1 MRDMPRAMK
10 ALIETYELTHALE
23 HAQLPDNDDDFLTEV
38 PPRPPPVLALPAPD
52 GWEPPPSVVEPDDD
66 AIEEVAPR
74 QSQRRIA
81 PESAPE
87 RLPVTVVPV
96 IETFVPLDVQ
106 IDAFQ
111 LSRARIMLAP
121 DIDTLKEAVAELLRY
136 SRATKFEMRAFNIA
150 IGLATHYYVPLE
162 AGGRFP
168 QIPHCA
174 VPAPDR
180 DEEFAKFIVEADEIT
195 RAMIYRVAAECLVE
209 QLDPELAEFK
219 PKAIVAP
226 DKETFKRMYELLEE
240 VCQRYPDK
248 PAANLEGRTVALL
261 DGHQDVLHGA
271 AQNIGWRVELG
282 HLHEVDGTMQLFPC
296 TLADLFIDC

>member
-1 MRDMPRAMK
+1 
-10 ALIETYELTHALE
+10 
-23 HAQLPDNDDDFLTEV
+23 
-38 PPRPPPVLALPAPD
+38 
-52 GWEPPPSVVEPDDD
+52 
-66 AIEEVAPR
+66 
-74 QSQRRIA
+74 
-81 PESAPE
+81 
-87 RLPVTVVPV
+87 
-96 IETFVPLDVQ
+96 
-106 IDAFQ
+106 
-111 LSRARIMLAP
+111 
-121 DIDTLKEAVAELLRY
+121 
-136 SRATKFEMRAFNIA
+136 MRAFNIA

-162 AGGRFP
+162 PGGRFP

-180 DEEFAKFIVEADEIT
+180 DEEFAQFIVEADPTI
-195 RAMIYRVAAECLVE
+195 RAMIYRLAAECLVE
-209 QLDPELAEFK
+209 QLDPELARFK

-261 DGHQDVLHGA
+261 DGHRDVLLGA

-282 HLHEVDGTMQLFPC
+282 QLHEVDGTMQLFPC